1 MTKQEE
7 ITRLIVVGL
16 AILVAILLVHV
27 WRII

>member
-7 ITRLIVVGL
+7 IIRLIVVGL